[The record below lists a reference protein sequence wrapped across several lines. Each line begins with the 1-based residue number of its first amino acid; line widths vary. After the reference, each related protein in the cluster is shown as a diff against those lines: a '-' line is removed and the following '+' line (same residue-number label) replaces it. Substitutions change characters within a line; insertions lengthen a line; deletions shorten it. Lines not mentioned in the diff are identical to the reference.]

1 MDSIM
6 EQNQKKGL
14 GLWVGYVIILIAIF
28 GIAAGSYLL
37 WQQYKPPKL
46 EPPVPPTPA
55 PPEAPKGIV
64 ETVVETVAS
73 LVPNKEAKT
82 TPTPKSVFPL
92 QKGSRGPEVKNL
104 QRYINNNSIAKL
116 DEDGIFGTKTE
127 TVLKNLWG
135 TASVTQ
141 KEYNKM
147 LGIGSARS
155 SSDFGER
162 QDEYLPGDTYT
173 RAT

>member
-1 MDSIM
+1 M
-6 EQNQKKGL
+6 ENQKQQKGL

-28 GIAAGSYLL
+28 GIGAGSYLL
-37 WQQYKPPKL
+37 WQQYKTPKL
-46 EPPVPPTPA
+46 DPPA
-55 PPEAPKGIV
+55 PKPEEEAAPEAPKGIV
-64 ETVVETVAS
+64 ETV
-73 LVPNKEAKT
+73 KEAVKDVVKT
-82 TPTPKSVFPL
+82 VTPATNPKPAPKSVFPL

-104 QRYINNNSIAKL
+104 QRYINMNSIAKL

-135 TASVTQ
+135 TTSVSQ

-147 LGIGSARS
+147 LGIGSPRS

-162 QDEYLPGDTYT
+162 QDEQL
-173 RAT
+173 A